1 MDRPGTTRDSD
12 AGDPFGT
19 EFAAD
24 LSRVTAGD
32 EAAAE
37 RIVARYEPEIRRF
50 VRFRL
55 TSPHLRR
62 VVESVDISQS
72 VFRRFFV
79 DVRDR
84 GAAPHTPDDLKR
96 LLLTIAKNR
105 LTDHVR
111 HEQAAK
117 RDARR
122 LADGSAALAGVA
134 DAVEAPEERVARE
147 EALEAVRGQ
156 MSGEEFDLVN
166 ERLAGA
172 SWASLA
178 AGRGS
183 TADAVRKQ
191 VGRIFERVAERLGG
205 LS

>member
-1 MDRPGTTRDSD
+1 MDRPGAPREPD
-12 AGDPFGT
+12 AAPAGA

-24 LSRVTAGD
+24 PGRLTAGD

-50 VRFRL
+50 IRFRL

-79 DVRDR
+79 DGRAR
-84 GAAPHTPDDLKR
+84 GAAPRAPDDLKR
-96 LLLTIAKNR
+96 LLLTLAKNR

-111 HEQAAK
+111 HERAAK
-117 RDARR
+117 RDGRR
-122 LADGSAALAGVA
+122 LAGGSAALAGLA
-134 DAVEAPEERVARE
+134 DAVEAPGERADRE
-147 EALEAVRGQ
+147 EALAAVRGQ
-156 MSGEEFDLVN
+156 MSGEEFELVT

-172 SWASLA
+172 SWAALA
-178 AGRGS
+178 AGRGG
-183 TADAVRKQ
+183 TADAVRKR
-191 VGRIFERVAERLGG
+191 VSRIFERVAERLGG
-205 LS
+205 RS